1 MLYCHGCKLEPS
13 TVAHFSLT
21 LPDSSGVGDLMFSG
35 HIEMSFS
42 SGERIF
48 ETDLDIF
55 PVLVLL
61 LTCKLINVQ

>member
-1 MLYCHGCKLEPS
+1 MADMLYCHTCKLEPS

-21 LPDSSGVGDLMFSG
+21 LPDSSAGRVIGDLIFSG

-48 ETDLDIF
+48 DTDLDIF
-55 PVLVLL
+55 PVLVS
-61 LTCKLINVQ
+61 